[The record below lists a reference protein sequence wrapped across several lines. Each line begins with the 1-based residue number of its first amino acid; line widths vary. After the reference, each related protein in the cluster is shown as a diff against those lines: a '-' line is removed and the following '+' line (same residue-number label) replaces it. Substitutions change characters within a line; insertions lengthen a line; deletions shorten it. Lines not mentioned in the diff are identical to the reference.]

1 MDIPEWMQSIELL
14 MNVLSC
20 SRNVTSNTLDSP
32 TMRSTASLRAAC
44 ALSYYILV
52 TYIAVACAYCILSYL
67 PLSVTRRFL
76 DTKLPDLEKADVWGE
91 DLIFWEPSSF
101 LSSAFVSHTR
111 HATPES
117 LFLSKAFSHS
127 MRPNRVIPFY
137 FKASGPSMDGTLAK
151 EDITLLTIVTSNRFS
166 VLGRL
171 AKRYQG
177 PISVALHVTES
188 PRAHRDR
195 ILDEL
200 HELYLSTPG
209 MSKWVDV
216 HLILDN
222 FDRQFNMWRN
232 AARLFARTNYVMMLD
247 VDFAVCTGFRQRLL
261 ASKEMMGMLR
271 AGDAAFVVPAFEY
284 VVAED
289 GGNEASS

>member
-1 MDIPEWMQSIELL
+1 
-14 MNVLSC
+14 
-20 SRNVTSNTLDSP
+20 
-32 TMRSTASLRAAC
+32 
-44 ALSYYILV
+44 
-52 TYIAVACAYCILSYL
+52 
-67 PLSVTRRFL
+67 
-76 DTKLPDLEKADVWGE
+76 
-91 DLIFWEPSSF
+91 
-101 LSSAFVSHTR
+101 
-111 HATPES
+111 
-117 LFLSKAFSHS
+117 
-127 MRPNRVIPFY
+127 
-137 FKASGPSMDGTLAK
+137 
-151 EDITLLTIVTSNRFS
+151 
-166 VLGRL
+166 
-171 AKRYQG
+171 
-177 PISVALHVTES
+177 
-188 PRAHRDR
+188 
-195 ILDEL
+195 
-200 HELYLSTPG
+200 